1 MSSESTP
8 KPEEQAPQTKTPKAS
23 PRTLIA
29 RYDQYFDLR
38 TFSKTLR
45 RTSKSVNSKAK
56 STNNKKPVLFVRRI
70 IDDKGRYDRTEVD
83 VLSRR
88 LRDVLTEINH
98 DVLQFRLVGDP
109 ATARPELFFHSRTAL
124 RERLDGELK
133 AESPDEEFVTD
144 LKTALEYVDELYRP
158 TIDKFEDLLAHQE
171 ITFEHLWALIE
182 PNTYVY
188 HRAWYTEQD
197 QILLAKS
204 FDEQEDR
211 DGSKYGLVTCDIIC
225 DDGNSFGLVET
236 RIKIGYFHGAKAIQ
250 NLEVYPLRFQPEAEA
265 LKKNVIAR
273 GKRFGE
279 LKKSYKEVSG
289 PALIEI
295 DSKLRKISASGRV
308 MIDPVAFRRFQPN
321 AEYNQE
327 VYKVLDRTSLTD
339 GQYMIC
345 NPFALGFCFA
355 TKTWCGFALD
365 RLTDIVWSDEPF
377 ESLVLGEK
385 KKQLIHA
392 LVEQHAARAKVYDD
406 VVCGK
411 GRGLIGLLSG
421 NPGCGKTLTAEAI
434 AEVTR
439 RPLYVVS
446 AGELGT
452 RPSELD
458 NALVDILERARMWDA
473 VLLLDEAEVF
483 LQERKT
489 DDLKRNALVSIFLRQ
504 LEYYQGILILTT
516 NLAAHFDPALESRIH
531 FCLHYADL
539 DYQARLTIWKT
550 FVAKSIAR
558 TISDSDLERLA
569 QLKLNG
575 RQIKNAVG
583 SAQSIAL
590 QHKASLSVDHIDTV
604 LEVMSEWQKA
614 LAGGE

>member
-29 RYDQYFDLR
+29 RYDQFFDLR
-38 TFSKTLR
+38 TFSKTFR
-45 RTSKSVNSKAK
+45 KTSKSFNSKAK
-56 STNNKKPVLFVRRI
+56 SIDRKKPVLFVRRL
-70 IDDKGRYDRTEVD
+70 IDDKGRYRSTEID
-83 VLSRR
+83 ILSRR

-98 DVLQFRLVGDP
+98 DALQFRLVGDP
-109 ATARPELFFHSRTAL
+109 ATAQPELFFHSRTAL
-124 RERLDGELK
+124 RERLDAELQ

-171 ITFEHLWALIE
+171 IMFEHLWALIE
-182 PNTYVY
+182 PNTHVY
-188 HRAWYTEQD
+188 HRVWYTEQD

-204 FDEQEDR
+204 FEEREDR

-236 RIKIGYFHGAKAIQ
+236 RIKIRYFHGAKAIQ
-250 NLEVYPLRFQPEAEA
+250 NLEVYPLQFHPEAEA

-273 GKRFGE
+273 GKKFGE
-279 LKKSYKEVSG
+279 LNKSYKEATG

-295 DSKLRKISASGRV
+295 DNELRKISASGRV

-321 AEYNQE
+321 AEYNAD
-327 VYKVLDRTSLTD
+327 VYNVLDRTSLTD
-339 GQYMIC
+339 DQYMIC

-439 RPLYVVS
+439 RPLVVVS

-452 RPSELD
+452 KPSELD
-458 NALVDILERARMWDA
+458 RALVDILERARMWDA

-539 DYQARLTIWKT
+539 DYQARLAIWKT
-550 FVAKSIAR
+550 FVAKSIAT